1 MATAKG
7 MRFSPDVIL
16 VYLRGYAVYPLSY
29 RHLEKMMQ
37 DRCVRIGHSSSN
49 RKAILRILRI
59 GVRAAAS
66 MQASAPV
73 HRALIG
79 VPVAPRPIWQ
89 LTLFPLCQ
97 TNCCLRL
104 FAGYPHGK
112 RRFKHKNP
120 HLHHSPELKEQ
131 ALLKTRHCCT
141 HLISLAGS
149 REMPCLSKQRRGL
162 AQVSFAILARRRPIK
177 SSEGR
182 AWFA

>member
-1 MATAKG
+1 
-7 MRFSPDVIL
+7 MRFPLDVIL

-37 DRCVRIGHSSSN
+37 DRCVLIGHSSSN

-79 VPVAPRPIWQ
+79 A
-89 LTLFPLCQ
+89 FPLP
-97 TNCCLRL
+97 LDPS
-104 FAGYPHGK
+104 G
-112 RRFKHKNP
+112 
-120 HLHHSPELKEQ
+120 
-131 ALLKTRHCCT
+131 
-141 HLISLAGS
+141 
-149 REMPCLSKQRRGL
+149 LSKQRRGL
-162 AQVSFAILARRRPIK
+162 EQVSLAMLSRRQPIK
-177 SSEGR
+177 SSSGR